1 MFFSKKKGTGL
12 LSGIKA
18 GGNLSLS
25 ISNVTIGG
33 DQSVDIVG
41 GKVFINGQHVADVD
55 ERKIEIHIAPQAVVK
70 SVQSD
75 VSINVHGAIHG
86 NVEAG
91 SVNCDTV
98 NGNVTATQNV
108 NCDSV
113 RGDVKAGGNVNCG
126 NVKGSVSA
134 QRVNRS

>member
-1 MFFSKKKGTGL
+1 MFFSKKKGTRL
-12 LSGIKA
+12 LSGIEA

-25 ISNVTIGG
+25 ICNITIDG
-33 DQSVDIVG
+33 DQTVDIVG
-41 GKVFINGQHVADVD
+41 GKVFINGQHVADID

-70 SVQSD
+70 SICSD
-75 VSINVHGAIHG
+75 VSINVRGTIQG

-98 NGNVTATQNV
+98 NGNVSATQNV

-113 RGDVKAGGNVNCG
+113 RGDIKAGGNVNCG